1 MIDTIIFDGEG
12 IVIDTEMIWDKSQEE
27 FLRRRGF
34 VYDRE
39 RIKPLLTGRTLAEG
53 VEIMKQAYTFAGD
66 TEVLAHER
74 ADIVR
79 DLFSHE
85 VNFIEGFPE
94 FFESVRGRYKTCIAT
109 AMDQDLLELVD
120 YRLGLSTLFD
130 NRIYTLVNVGYRSKP
145 NPDIFLYAAQQL
157 HSFPENCVVIEDAPH
172 GITAARK
179 AGMRCIAIC
188 TTYDYE
194 KLKDADFV
202 VDSYADIDLV
212 SMDKLVSTGGDP
224 TFVANARLKH

>member
-12 IVIDTEMIWDKSQEE
+12 IVVDTETIWDKGQEE

-53 VEIMKQAYTFAGD
+53 VEVMKQEYKFEGD
-66 TEVLAHER
+66 TEALARER

-79 DLFSHE
+79 DLFAHE
-85 VNFIEGFPE
+85 VHFINGFLE
-94 FFESVRGRYKTCIAT
+94 FYELVRGRYKICIAT

-120 YRLGLSTLFD
+120 HQLNLSALFK
-130 NRIYTLVNVGYRSKP
+130 NRIYTLVDVAYRSKP

-157 HSFPENCVVIEDAPH
+157 QSSPENCVVIEDAPH
-172 GITAARK
+172 GIDAAKR
-179 AGMRCIAIC
+179 AGMRCIAIS
-188 TTYDYE
+188 TTYDCE
-194 KLKDADFV
+194 KLQNADV
-202 VDSYADIDLV
+202 VVNSYSEIDLEA
-212 SMDKLVSTGGDP
+212 MGRHASTITGSP
-224 TFVANARLKH
+224 P